1 MIESGWGSGCHKP
14 FVLDHSIINHYPQR
28 AQLFETIPWFQLK
41 MQFLFE
47 FDFNITVGLN
57 FFHTFA
63 SLAHRRAKM
72 SL

>member
-28 AQLFETIPWFQLK
+28 AQLFENS
-41 MQFLFE
+41 MVSAEVQFLFE